1 VKKSVYQAPE
11 LQFVG
16 EASEVVLGVE
26 GVGGD
31 PFGQE
36 DWIEQEFAEN

>member
-1 VKKSVYQAPE
+1 VYQAPE

-31 PFGQE
+31 FYNQQ
-36 DWIEQEFAEN
+36 DWIDQEFAAD